1 MYSASFS
8 GTELVL
14 EGLAETCAQA
24 GPSNCSLAQNRT
36 TPAEIVQGVRD
47 LINVCM
53 RRTRGGFH
61 TLILPRLHTMCTK
74 QVTLISRRLI
84 FEVCRDNLR
93 RCNFSNHYS

>member
-14 EGLAETCAQA
+14 EGFAETCAQA

-47 LINVCM
+47 LINV
-53 RRTRGGFH
+53 RVGRT
-61 TLILPRLHTMCTK
+61 
-74 QVTLISRRLI
+74 
-84 FEVCRDNLR
+84 
-93 RCNFSNHYS
+93 